1 MAGRRN
7 QLRSRLARDGFAT
20 PPALCPTLGRGRAS
34 RCAASRVRWL
44 VQRGIE
50 WHPLCQLV
58 PPALPTEH
66 CAPEAVGILREDVV
80 ELGRLDDPVVALELL
95 LELLGPPAGDAGEDA
110 GTLQL
115 RRLAFEGLIERDEA
129 NLVQHHDTR
138 VIRIAEL
145 GDRGDAVRIHGPA
158 NAHLIVDID

>member
-20 PPALCPTLGRGRAS
+20 PPALCPTPGRGRAS
-34 RCAASRVRWL
+34 RCASSRVRWL

-50 WHPLCQLV
+50 WHPRDQLV

-66 CAPEAVGILREDVV
+66 RAPEAVGILREDVV
-80 ELGRLDDPVVALELL
+80 ELGGLDDPVVALEFL
-95 LELLGPPAGDAGEDA
+95 LELLGPPAGDAGEHA

-115 RRLAFEGLIERDEA
+115 RRLAFEGLVERDEA
-129 NLVQHHDTR
+129 NLVQHHDAR
-138 VIRIAEL
+138 VIWIVEL
-145 GDRGDAVRIHGPA
+145 GEHGDARPVPGSA
-158 NAHLIVDID
+158 